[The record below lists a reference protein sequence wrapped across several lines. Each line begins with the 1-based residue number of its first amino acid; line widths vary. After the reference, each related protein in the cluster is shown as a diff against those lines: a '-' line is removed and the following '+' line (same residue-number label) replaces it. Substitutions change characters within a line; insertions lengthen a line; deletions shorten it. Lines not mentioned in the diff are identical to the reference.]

1 MGSAANKTTNKC
13 SLVLACD
20 VAALRDVIRGLLAP
34 EPDFEI
40 IAEVESLDELPDALR
55 LGRPAIL
62 LCRFNPID
70 ESVVSALLNVATW
83 SARTR
88 TVAFVQSEFE
98 RRQLLRKALVAD
110 ALVLRGITIPRITSA
125 IRNAWRGRWNDR
137 VRGNGRA
144 TGGPELTQREQQVVS
159 MLTQGFRPKE
169 MAANLDIS
177 ESAVHIYVDRL
188 LEKYGAHR
196 RIDPLLDSFSA
207 YATHGGPD
215 RFGDHP
221 TTSSPWQK

>member
-1 MGSAANKTTNKC
+1 MGPPANKTTNKC

-40 IAEVESLDELPDALR
+40 IAEVESLDELPEALR
-55 LGRPAIL
+55 LARPAIL
-62 LCRFNPID
+62 LCRFSPVG
-70 ESVVSALLNVATW
+70 ERVVSALLNVATW

-88 TVAFVQSEFE
+88 TVAFVQSESE
-98 RRQLLRKALVAD
+98 RRQLLRRALVAD
-110 ALVLRGITIPRITSA
+110 ALVLRGITIPQITSA
-125 IRNAWRGRWNDR
+125 IRRTWGRQWGDR
-137 VRGNGRA
+137 VRGTAGTNAGV
-144 TGGPELTQREQQVVS
+144 PDLTRREQQVVS

-196 RIDPLLDSFSA
+196 RIDPLLDSFSV
-207 YATHGGPD
+207 YSTP
-215 RFGDHP
+215 RRVRQVRE
-221 TTSSPWQK
+221 SSYD